1 MSTLLE
7 AVDVEASRE
16 ELGDKA
22 SEVLLLF
29 LGLPFTSCTAG
40 RMSTLVEAVDVEASG
55 EETGDKAVVLLRLLC
70 SFECIL

>member
-1 MSTLLE
+1 MSTLVE
-7 AVDVEASRE
+7 AVDVEANGE
-16 ELGDKA
+16 ETWDKA

-40 RMSTLVEAVDVEASG
+40 RMSTLEEAVDVEASG
-55 EETGDKAVVLLRLLC
+55 EETRDKAVVLLRLLC